1 MRYIPLVAP
10 GCQRG
15 AVHLGQ
21 ERSKELEAVLIGGK
35 GSASGSRSAERAG
48 IAVDSDGEGRAR

>member
-1 MRYIPLVAP
+1 M
-10 GCQRG
+10 
-15 AVHLGQ
+15 GQ